1 MMASNDDLYDDPEFG
16 PVTPEELEQSAQ
28 RAARWNG
35 DDPLADL
42 FGGSPSMTTLA
53 DMMGLVYE
61 MDEAP
66 EDDGGEETE

>member
-1 MMASNDDLYDDPEFG
+1 MASNDLYDDPEFG
-16 PVTPEELEQSAQ
+16 GITPEELEQSA
-28 RAARWNG
+28 RWAARWNG

-53 DMMGLVYE
+53 DMMGLVGE

-66 EDDGGEETE
+66 EDDGEEETM